1 MTDASQ
7 PVANGPPPGVEQE
20 SPDAHGKFSPNEDW
34 LATIAGL
41 ILLVACLSGI
51 VPDIGEWF

>member
-1 MTDASQ
+1 MTNTSQ
-7 PVANGPPPGVEQE
+7 PVADVPPPGVEQE
-20 SPDAHGKFSPNEDW
+20 SSDAHGKFSLNEDW